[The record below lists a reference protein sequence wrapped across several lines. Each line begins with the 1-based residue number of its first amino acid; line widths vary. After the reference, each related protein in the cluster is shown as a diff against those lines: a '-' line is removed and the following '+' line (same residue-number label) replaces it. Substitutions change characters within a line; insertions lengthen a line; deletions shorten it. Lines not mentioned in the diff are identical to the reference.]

1 MKRFPFFYDISNW
14 FVPFYLQHPDIR
26 NFVNRMQGNKF
37 MEKMMK
43 TGPFCNSDKY
53 SFIIAFQQVIDR
65 IPESMRKMLEQGE
78 ATMGEIP
85 ADELATPAFI
95 RRAYLMDLYRFY
107 RLFPSRNEFEN
118 PFNTSAMNLGA
129 CEFFSLWLFKGS
141 PLEPYKDQIVRL
153 LKRKKMEEPAMRL
166 LDSYSDDHR
175 SLQYYIWYGQ
185 YHEALKLDPHNEK
198 ALRGKARELFDLGIF
213 DEAMDAYDD
222 LLLLYP
228 DHPNYLLNKAVCL
241 GNLSRYDEALAI
253 LYKMNYEHEDDL
265 TVRRV
270 LAWTLVGSG
279 KEEQASRMYSQLLD
293 GVQPEGDDL
302 LNYGLCQ
309 WLMGDIVGAA
319 GLFKQ
324 YADSMAG
331 GDAPFDAA
339 QTFFHQEVELLH
351 RHGISD
357 VEIRL
362 MIDLLN

>member
-1 MKRFPFFYDISNW
+1 
-14 FVPFYLQHPDIR
+14 
-26 NFVNRMQGNKF
+26 MQGNKF

-153 LKRKKMEEPAMRL
+153 LKRKKMEEPAMHL

-175 SLQYYIWYGQ
+175 SVQYYIWYGQ

-241 GNLSRYDEALAI
+241 VNMKEYEEALKL
-253 LYKMNYEHEDDL
+253 LYRLNYEHPDNDQ
-265 TVRRV
+265 VSRV
-270 LAWTLVGSG
+270 LAWTHLCCHQL
-279 KEEQASRMYSQLLD
+279 EQADKLYQRLIAVDNVYRDDWMNAGYCCWFLGRIDEAIHCFKASLRN
-293 GVQPEGDDL
+293 GDT
-302 LNYGLCQ
+302 
-309 WLMGDIVGAA
+309 
-319 GLFKQ
+319 
-324 YADSMAG
+324 
-331 GDAPFDAA
+331 
-339 QTFFHQEVELLH
+339 TFFSFDHELLEDY
-351 RHGISD
+351 GIT
-357 VEIRL
+357 ETQFRL
-362 MIDLLN
+362 MYAAVCS